1 MNVGAIP
8 VPVIQIEAEN
18 FTAVRDPNNDGD
30 TWQVTSLTGASNGL
44 GLKAPGGGRTD
55 IPGATHDAIVE
66 YDVAFHDAGTY
77 HLYVLCRGLTTSSD
91 SMYSPPTLGAEP
103 SVQENLPTGTAWT
116 WIDMAT
122 YTITADDV
130 NRPLTL
136 QLGKRENGAEID
148 MLIFSPTTLDLAT
161 LATVVPEPSSL
172 GLFVAALPF
181 LRRHR
186 GGTRRR

>member
-1 MNVGAIP
+1 

-18 FTAVRDPNNDGD
+18 FTAVRVPNNDGD

-44 GLKAPGGGRTD
+44 GLKAPGGSRTD

-148 MLIFSPTTLDLAT
+148 MLIFSPTTLAT

>member
-1 MNVGAIP
+1 
-8 VPVIQIEAEN
+8 
-18 FTAVRDPNNDGD
+18 
-30 TWQVTSLTGASNGL
+30 
-44 GLKAPGGGRTD
+44 
-55 IPGATHDAIVE
+55 
-66 YDVAFHDAGTY
+66 
-77 HLYVLCRGLTTSSD
+77 
-91 SMYSPPTLGAEP
+91 
-103 SVQENLPTGTAWT
+103 
-116 WIDMAT
+116 
-122 YTITADDV
+122 V